1 MSLLRSAVT
10 APTIRRHHLTSGRAA
25 TAASRK
31 GHPHCGLS
39 LEHRG
44 SLFHHHALRFQ
55 CRSPPACAQSER
67 TQANGRP
74 GIETELCQ
82 FENGPE
88 RLPMTN
94 QIKSPAFGFEFG
106 NELSSVIQRYAA
118 RRCFSMI
125 SVSRCVAEAKGR

>member
-1 MSLLRSAVT
+1 
-10 APTIRRHHLTSGRAA
+10 
-25 TAASRK
+25 
-31 GHPHCGLS
+31 LS

-55 CRSPPACAQSER
+55 CRSPPACAQSEH
-67 TQANGRP
+67 TQDSDRP

-82 FENGPE
+82 FENSPE

-94 QIKSPAFGFEFG
+94 QIKSPAFSFEFG

-125 SVSRCVAEAKGR
+125 SVSRCVASSAILADASATLLLLCRNPSRLSQSRSLFAADNSQQRADN

>member
-1 MSLLRSAVT
+1 
-10 APTIRRHHLTSGRAA
+10 
-25 TAASRK
+25 
-31 GHPHCGLS
+31 LS

-67 TQANGRP
+67 TQDNDRP

-94 QIKSPAFGFEFG
+94 QIKSPAFSFEFG
-106 NELSSVIQRYAA
+106 NEQLGNPTLCRTTLLLHD
-118 RRCFSMI
+118 F
-125 SVSRCVAEAKGR
+125 G